1 MSELS
6 LFEDYLSIFSL
17 QLFDRDN
24 PVNKD
29 ASNYIFSTEGH
40 IFKLDSL
47 YRGGNEREK
56 VEKRSK
62 IESIGSVTFSPG
74 LNFSQVRYKIF
85 WGDEIGC
92 VRRNLC
98 VPPVSVLKVMH
109 SSVLGFEL

>member
-1 MSELS
+1 M
-6 LFEDYLSIFSL
+6 FERYLSMFSL

-74 LNFSQVRYKIF
+74 LNFSQVRYK
-85 WGDEIGC
+85 
-92 VRRNLC
+92 NLLRIRDWLCPKRLTVC
-98 VPPVSVLKVMH
+98 VPPCSVLK
-109 SSVLGFEL
+109 L